1 MSHRTVSSDGE
12 HWGKELGAD
21 ERGRVM
27 AHSKTRVKRIKKEG
41 HDELIAKL
49 TPPGTTI
56 RLMMMSGLIMIG
68 ELGGSDRFTI
78 SLKEAI
84 VLDTDDEGNT
94 VGQKLTNEKS
104 PVQIVYKHGIESFNL
119 HVHGDKNKTHG
130 PDDAPD
136 GVEEPNSW
144 E

>member
-1 MSHRTVSSDGE
+1 MSNRTVSSDGE

-27 AHSKTRVKRIKKEG
+27 AHSKTRVKRTKKEG

-78 SLKEAI
+78 SLREAI

-94 VGQKLTNEKS
+94 VGQKLTNEDS

-136 GVEEPNSW
+136 QVEEPHSW